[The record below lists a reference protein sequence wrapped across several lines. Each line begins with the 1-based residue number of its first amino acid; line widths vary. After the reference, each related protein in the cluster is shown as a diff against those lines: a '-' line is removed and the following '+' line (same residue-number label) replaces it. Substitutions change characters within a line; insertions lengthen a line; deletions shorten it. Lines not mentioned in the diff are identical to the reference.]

1 MKMATHRRL
10 EVSEIVNVRDFLS
23 KWDQRVYVMC
33 AEESSKISEKIA
45 EQMNITLENVKEL
58 GNVCR

>member
-1 MKMATHRRL
+1 MEMATHRRL

>member
-1 MKMATHRRL
+1 MTTNRRL

>member
-1 MKMATHRRL
+1 MATNRRL

>member
-1 MKMATHRRL
+1 MATHRRL

>member
-1 MKMATHRRL
+1 MKMATNRRL